1 MTSEAAPQQRETDGR
16 RRIMDVAAEL
26 FLERGVDG
34 ASLRQIADIVGIRAG
49 SIYYHFTSKNEL
61 LVAIFERGIGVMV
74 EAFDTA
80 AESSADQSGHD
91 RLAAHVRAHL
101 GALYE
106 NGPYTAAHVT
116 AFRTAPREVRDAVVP
131 SRDRYEAMWT
141 ELISELVALHTL
153 DARATD
159 GVHRLLLFGAMNTSV
174 EWFDLERGT
183 LDSLAH
189 AITHQFWSGLALNPG
204 EAA

>member
-1 MTSEAAPQQRETDGR
+1 MIVPITPDHQEADSR

-34 ASLRQIADIVGIRAG
+34 GSLRQIADLVGMKAS
-49 SIYYHFTSKNEL
+49 SIYYHFASKNEL
-61 LVAIFERGIGVMV
+61 LVAIFERGIAVMMD
-74 EAFDTA
+74 AFDEA
-80 AESSADQSGHD
+80 ATDAELSDHQ

-116 AFRTAPREVRDAVVP
+116 AFRTAPPAVREAVVP

-141 ELISELVALHTL
+141 GLIADLVAAGAL
-153 DARATD
+153 DAQATD

-174 EWFDLERGT
+174 EWFDVQRGT
-183 LDSLAH
+183 LDSLAL
-189 AITHQFWSGLALNPG
+189 AMTQQFWSGLALNPQ